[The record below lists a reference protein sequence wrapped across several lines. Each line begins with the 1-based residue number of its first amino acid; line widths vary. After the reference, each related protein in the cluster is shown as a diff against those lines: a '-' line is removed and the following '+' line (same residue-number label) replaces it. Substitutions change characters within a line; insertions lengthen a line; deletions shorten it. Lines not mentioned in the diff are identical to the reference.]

1 MGELWYGRTEPQLT
15 MQSNSSEEQYV
26 LRRHKIGVRRHHS
39 EDWWDHFGGG
49 EKYKGIQRIIITME
63 PAFMVHGYKV
73 LRHLKSIL
81 G

>member
-1 MGELWYGRTEPQLT
+1 MGELWYGRSRRTL
-15 MQSNSSEEQYV
+15 SSEAEEGSKEQYV

-73 LRHLKSIL
+73 FRQKSIL